1 MVVLMNLKK
10 ITANLFIGLILLL
23 SVIQLTLAASAIEAT
38 KQVEQVSL
46 CPRETGLFTDVV
58 KNMDSKAR
66 EFTVTIKGSASAWA
80 TIIPNGFVLLP
91 GESKTIYVYATP
103 LKDSIPSTYDL
114 AVSVTSV
121 GETKEIAHKVVVK
134 KCYGSTLSGAESV
147 QRACPN
153 EAAKYDMTLSNNGE
167 YKESFVLEA
176 DGQIKDR
183 VTLSDRLVVLEKG
196 ETKKVVAYVKAPNQD
211 GSYSFNV
218 KSTGQIGGTLE
229 SFNAVINVDPCY
241 AFSVDIQGN
250 NSYSMCERT
259 LLSIPIKVEN
269 KGTIQNTYDL
279 KLEGPEW
286 VRLDKNQFVLEAG
299 EKEFVTMVV
308 APTYGVEGNF
318 NVKFSGIPQK
328 GDLKAYSEFGFSVRK
343 CHSVKAEFLQQNVVV
358 CNGLSNLFD
367 AVVTNDGELRKQYAV
382 DFEAENWIKS
392 KDLENSR
399 LFALNPGEQKQF
411 SFLASPGEDVN
422 ESSYPVNFKVVAV
435 DDSKVSVFA
444 NTQAYVNNLAPKSCY
459 KPSISTQFEN
469 ITVYADSS
477 ITMPLVIKN
486 EGLAKVTYEVL
497 LSGTASNFVKLV
509 PAVLEV
515 DSGKTETSYLYI
527 APTPHLALGVY
538 DALISLKLKDGS
550 FLITRKIP
558 ITITNDKS
566 LATQLAPSGD
576 IPAVVLAE
584 DKGSS
589 RVDRLKAWFSRNFGL
604 AKEDTTEVSGI
615 DEEIAEA
622 QAEVNTL
629 DTQQEIAVDEETN
642 AVEEQTDAADEGV
655 VVVQDAPQGSL
666 KEKINAYKYYILTG
680 IIVLLLLI
688 ILIRVDF
695 FKKMNDFFSDDDE

>member
-1 MVVLMNLKK
+1 MNSKK
-10 ITANLFIGLILLL
+10 ITTNLFIGLILLL
-23 SVIQLTLAASAIEAT
+23 SVIQLTLAASVIEVN
-38 KQVEQVSL
+38 KQNEQTTL

-66 EFTVTIKGSASAWA
+66 EFTVTTKGSASAW
-80 TIIPNGFVLLP
+80 TTSIPNGFVLLP
-91 GESKTIYVYATP
+91 GESKTVYVYVTP
-103 LKDSIPSTYDL
+103 LKDSIPSNYDL
-114 AVSVTSV
+114 TVTVTSL
-121 GETKEIAHKVVVK
+121 GDSKEAIHKVVVR

-147 QRACPN
+147 KRSCPN
-153 EAAKYDMTLSNNGE
+153 EIAKYDMTLSNNGE

-176 DGQIKDR
+176 DGQVKDK
-183 VTLSDRLVVLEKG
+183 VTLSDKLVVLEKG
-196 ETKKVVAYVKAPNQD
+196 ERKNVVAYVKAPNQD

-218 KSTGQIGGTLE
+218 KSTGQVGGTLE

-269 KGTIQNTYDL
+269 KGTVQNTYDL
-279 KLEGPEW
+279 TLDGPEW
-286 VRLDKNQFVLEAG
+286 ARLDKNQFVLEAG
-299 EKEFVTMVV
+299 EKEIVTLMV
-308 APTYGVEGNF
+308 APTYGVGGSY
-318 NVKFSGIPQK
+318 NVKFSGVPQK
-328 GDLKAYSEFGFSVRK
+328 GDLKAYSEFGFNVRK
-343 CHSVKAEFLQQNVVV
+343 CHSVKAEFLQQNITV
-358 CNGLSNLFD
+358 CNGLSNSFD
-367 AVVTNDGELRKQYAV
+367 AIVTNDGEFKKQYAV
-382 DFEAENWIKS
+382 DFEAPSWVTS
-392 KDLENSR
+392 KDVENSR
-399 LFALNPGEQKQF
+399 LFTLNPSEQKKF
-411 SFLASPGEDVN
+411 SFLAMPGEDVN
-422 ESSYPVNFKVVAV
+422 ESAYLVNFKVTAV
-435 DDSKVSVFA
+435 DDSKISVFA
-444 NTQAYVNNLAPKSCY
+444 NTKAYVNNLAPKSCY

-469 ITVYADSS
+469 ITVYSDSS
-477 ITMPLVIKN
+477 VTMPLVIKN

-558 ITITNDKS
+558 ITITNDKA

-584 DKGSS
+584 DKGVSKL
-589 RVDRLKAWFSRNFGL
+589 DKLKAWFSRNFGL

-615 DEEIAEA
+615 DQEIADA
-622 QAEVNTL
+622 QAEVNAL
-629 DTQQEIAVDEETN
+629 DTQQELTTEEET
-642 AVEEQTDAADEGV
+642 AANEGV
-655 VVVQDAPQGSL
+655 AVVQDSPQGSL
-666 KEKINAYKYYILTG
+666 KDKILAYKYYILTG

-688 ILIRVDF
+688 IIVRVDF
-695 FKKMNDFFSDDDE
+695 FKKMNNFFSDDDED